1 MVTDVTRLNTAM
13 VMKKPTVS
21 SGSGIFIN
29 RVLGGKIEK
38 IITKTYTVT
47 KIKNPNGG
55 GKQYFFSSKVNF
67 VSGVTHYTPKKQ

>member
-13 VMKKPTVS
+13 VMRKPTVS

-55 GKQYFFSSKVNF
+55 GKHFFSSKVNF
-67 VSGVTHYTPKKQ
+67 VSGVTRYTPKKQ